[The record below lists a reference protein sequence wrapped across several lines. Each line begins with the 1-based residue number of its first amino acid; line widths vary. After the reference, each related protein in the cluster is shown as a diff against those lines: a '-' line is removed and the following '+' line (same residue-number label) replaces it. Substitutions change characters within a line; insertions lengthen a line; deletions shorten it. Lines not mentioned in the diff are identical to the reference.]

1 MRRACLLLFLSL
13 TAATWTDVQTPVRT
27 QQRHLEDAAV
37 IIGNRQ
43 YGRLPDVPYA
53 DRDADAFALW
63 AMHTRGIPVHR
74 LHRVRNG
81 SRRMMERA
89 LLDAMRSLGD
99 DGTLWVYYAG
109 HGVISPV
116 SGQRM
121 LLGSE
126 SVTDLERVDGSAISL
141 EQLLGSAE
149 DRGIG
154 HTVVIG
160 DVSFVGA
167 NRDGA
172 EIVPN
177 IRYLTPSLESVSDPH
192 ATVWLAGDRHNL
204 AAPFDAARQGL
215 FTWAALG
222 ALRGWADGVDGER
235 DGTVTLR
242 EATRWV
248 SEAFRTLG
256 LEGQDPVARV
266 HLTRGDAVVTEGTR
280 LPQPPDLSALT
291 APDIPPLP
299 FDLAEGAAADTRE
312 RAWLEAAEADIR
324 RQVQEK
330 ADADWKNAVSVF
342 RPGSPDGEMA
352 MRRFVSRYR
361 ALRYPLGDG
370 DIVVTAEQVPDALA
384 MLRGQTTPWRDDLQ
398 LATFRPEGAPAF
410 QLADIEVTQHLWTT
424 VMGHNPTLDRR
435 RDKPVTDVSW
445 LDAVRFCNA
454 LSEAD
459 GLFPAYVIDGR
470 KVTLDREADGYRLPT
485 LAEWQRAA
493 SPPADPC
500 DANLADADY
509 AEANDVAGAHTC
521 RDRHAALAPARSFAA
536 TQGVHDLTGN
546 AMEWVWDA
554 ADAGEDPLVARPRRP
569 RLAVG
574 GSFRTGLDDARPDRG
589 QAFDRSHHQVDL
601 GFRLARSAP

>member
-1 MRRACLLLFLSL
+1 
-13 TAATWTDVQTPVRT
+13 
-27 QQRHLEDAAV
+27 
-37 IIGNRQ
+37 
-43 YGRLPDVPYA
+43 
-53 DRDADAFALW
+53 
-63 AMHTRGIPVHR
+63 
-74 LHRVRNG
+74 
-81 SRRMMERA
+81 
-89 LLDAMRSLGD
+89 
-99 DGTLWVYYAG
+99 
-109 HGVISPV
+109 
-116 SGQRM
+116 
-121 LLGSE
+121 
-126 SVTDLERVDGSAISL
+126 
-141 EQLLGSAE
+141 
-149 DRGIG
+149 
-154 HTVVIG
+154 
-160 DVSFVGA
+160 
-167 NRDGA
+167 
-172 EIVPN
+172 
-177 IRYLTPSLESVSDPH
+177 
-192 ATVWLAGDRHNL
+192 
-204 AAPFDAARQGL
+204 
-215 FTWAALG
+215 
-222 ALRGWADGVDGER
+222 
-235 DGTVTLR
+235 
-242 EATRWV
+242 V

-398 LATFRPEGAPAF
+398 LVTFRPEGAPAF

-493 SPPADPC
+493 
-500 DANLADADY
+500 
-509 AEANDVAGAHTC
+509 
-521 RDRHAALAPARSFAA
+521 